1 MPLYVYN
8 AEISF
13 VISTGFQK
21 SHTFSCG
28 AATFDKRTM
37 TKIQNMIYLDN
48 SATTKQYDEVTD
60 VMLQFMRCDFGNPS
74 SLYQLGVDAEKA
86 IKKSRKQILSCAG
99 FEGSLSFGGK
109 SSGTGRSFEDYDVIF
124 TSGGTEADNTA
135 IFGIAES
142 MKRRGNRIVTTAVEH
157 PAVLEPLKKLENEGF
172 EVIRVGVDG
181 SCMPILEA
189 LESAI
194 NDETVLVSVMHVNN
208 EVGSILPI
216 DKVREIMRKNKAP
229 GLLHCD
235 AVQSFGKMPLPKS
248 ADVLSISGHKIHGPK
263 GSGAL
268 LVRRGLNIPAFIVG
282 GGQESGMRSGT
293 ENVPAIV
300 GFAKAAEM
308 ANAGEKGFAKAAA
321 MANAEEKGFAKAAE
335 MANSGDKGFAKAA
348 EMANAGEKGFAK
360 AAAMANAVSGEG
372 GVEERAALA
381 DMIELAGLRDMLREE
396 LKANIDDIIINS
408 PSSECCPTILNVS
421 FRGTRGEVLLH
432 TLEQSEIYVSTGS
445 ACSSNKKGQSH
456 VLKAMGLSDKDIE
469 GTLRFSLGRFNN
481 EEDIAITVE
490 KVREAVKRFRRL
502 GSFR

>member
-308 ANAGEKGFAKAAA
+308 ANAGEKGFAKAA
-321 MANAEEKGFAKAAE
+321 E
-335 MANSGDKGFAKAA
+335 
-348 EMANAGEKGFAK
+348 
-360 AAAMANAVSGEG
+360 MANAVSGEG